1 MTTYRYLA
9 ASCAAALALIAA
21 GGPASAA
28 SNSMPGSACQAS
40 SDGATSLLFRL
51 KSEIRN
57 GDDAAIAIT
66 CPVER
71 HLSRIVSAEVML
83 IDRNPITA
91 SDISCT
97 LETFNR
103 DGTVRSANTQKSVS
117 SFEVA
122 LPITFP
128 GQLAPIGGGYY
139 GLRCVLPADVPGR
152 EASSIVGYTIVEQ

>member
-1 MTTYRYLA
+1 MTAFRLA
-9 ASCAAALALIAA
+9 APCAAALALLAVAA
-21 GGPASAA
+21 PASAA

-40 SDGATSLLFRL
+40 SDSATSLLFRF

-57 GDDAAIAIT
+57 GNNASIAIT
-66 CPVER
+66 CPVEK

-103 DGTVRSANTQKSVS
+103 DGTLRDSATRKSTS
-117 SFEVA
+117 SFDVA

-128 GQLAPIGGGYY
+128 GQLTPTGGGYY
-139 GLRCVLPADVPGR
+139 SLRCVLPPDVPGR
-152 EASSIVGYTIVEQ
+152 DASSIVGYTIVEQ